1 MLGYTKTIIL
11 HKRILIFILR
21 KILQRMPL
29 RFENVT
35 FITLCIFPNTDS
47 VSCVVWVPLD
57 GVGHGVCKAV
67 CHNNN
72 NSSRCVHSHR
82 SADVHPVA
90 GNVVCFYNMENILY
104 YFIYLER
111 QLMTRQLKSRT
122 IIFLNT

>member
-11 HKRILIFILR
+11 HKRLLIFIPR

-29 RFENVT
+29 KFENVT
-35 FITLCIFPNTDS
+35 FMTLCIYFQIPIL
-47 VSCVVWVPLD
+47 CPVVWVPLD
-57 GVGHGVCKAV
+57 GLGHGVCKAV

-90 GNVVCFYNMENILY
+90 GNVVCFYNM
-104 YFIYLER
+104 
-111 QLMTRQLKSRT
+111 
-122 IIFLNT
+122 